1 MASRLIRTFF
11 AAIWIS
17 LAVVAWM
24 NWADRNIELQ
34 DVPDLLGEWL
44 STFGLARA
52 ALIYVVLYTAR
63 PLILFPATLLTIAS
77 GLVFGPWLG
86 ILLTI
91 VGENASAN
99 FAFRISRGL
108 GGGWVGDLERG
119 RLRRWDEK
127 IRENALTS
135 VLLMRLLYLPFDAV
149 NYGCGLTSMRQ
160 RDFFL
165 GTALGIMPGLISFV
179 LLGGSGASGVEH
191 RAWIFGAAVVFFVLG
206 LIIARRL
213 RRGSP
218 EDDLQPGS
226 SDPPAH
232 KTTDQAVSDR
242 ESTAS

>member
-11 AAIWIS
+11 AAIWVS

-52 ALIYVVLYTAR
+52 ALIYVVLYTVR

-91 VGENASAN
+91 
-99 FAFRISRGL
+99 
-108 GGGWVGDLERG
+108 
-119 RLRRWDEK
+119 
-127 IRENALTS
+127 

-165 GTALGIMPGLISFV
+165 GTALGIMPGLIAFV

-226 SDPPAH
+226 SDPPGH
-232 KTTDQAVSDR
+232 ITTDQAVSDR